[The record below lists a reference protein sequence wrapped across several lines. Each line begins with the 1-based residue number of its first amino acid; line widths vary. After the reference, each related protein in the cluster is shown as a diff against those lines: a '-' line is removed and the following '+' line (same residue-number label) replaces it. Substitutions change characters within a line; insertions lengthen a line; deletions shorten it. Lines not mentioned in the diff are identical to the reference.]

1 MILPIR
7 YLANW
12 ILIRQLKQAQIVK
25 DVINENSPRSNHDYI
40 IGDWLMV
47 RGKKDFKYETTFKGS
62 YEIVQTWKNRSVTIQ
77 MGAVTDRLNIL
88 RVKPY
93 KIPDVD

>member
-47 RGKKDFKYETTFKGS
+47 RGKITLNTKHHLKVRMKLLKRGQMETLPFK
-62 YEIVQTWKNRSVTIQ
+62 
-77 MGAVTDRLNIL
+77 
-88 RVKPY
+88 
-93 KIPDVD
+93 